1 VQVIEGLDFETPA
14 TGKLVAVLAACG
26 LEGKRVL
33 IGTVSRKNG
42 LCLSARNLK
51 KVEVSAVS
59 DFNTLDVLQ
68 ADCLLLER
76 DAFDLIESGEFQVT
90 AEQPEAV
97 DSEVTEP
104 EAAAVEE
111 AVVEEAA
118 AEEAAAEEAVVE
130 EAAAEEAVVEEAAAE
145 EAAVEEAA
153 AEEAA
158 AEEAEVEE
166 AAAEEAEADGDRA
179 RPCRVTQV
187 ADLAWWWS
195 CIRTA
200 AERLFLFDQQEAE
213 APCPALSPFFQ
224 VQLGGGAGDRGA
236 GF

>member
-1 VQVIEGLDFETPA
+1 MIEGLDFETPA

-33 IGTVSRKNG
+33 IGTVSRKSG

-97 DSEVTEP
+97 DSEVTES
-104 EAAAVEE
+104 EA
-111 AVVEEAA
+111 AA
-118 AEEAAAEEAVVE
+118 AEEAAAEEV
-130 EAAAEEAVVEEAAAE
+130 
-145 EAAVEEAA
+145 AVEEAA
-153 AEEAA
+153 TEEAATEEAAVDEAA

-166 AAAEEAEADGDRA
+166 AAAEEVAVDEAAAEEAEADDAGEDN
-179 RPCRVTQV
+179 
-187 ADLAWWWS
+187 
-195 CIRTA
+195 
-200 AERLFLFDQQEAE
+200 
-213 APCPALSPFFQ
+213 
-224 VQLGGGAGDRGA
+224 GGEEEE
-236 GF
+236 